1 MYINPQYLH
10 KEKAKKNIYMALT
23 IIFKNGFLYFRTKK
37 SKNMFNNQKLFF
49 FLLLENRVLKNNYTN
64 IYDD

>member
-23 IIFKNGFLYFRTKK
+23 IIFKNGFHFLEQK
-37 SKNMFNNQKLFF
+37 NQKICSIIKNCFF
-49 FLLLENRVLKNNYTN
+49 FY
-64 IYDD
+64 Y